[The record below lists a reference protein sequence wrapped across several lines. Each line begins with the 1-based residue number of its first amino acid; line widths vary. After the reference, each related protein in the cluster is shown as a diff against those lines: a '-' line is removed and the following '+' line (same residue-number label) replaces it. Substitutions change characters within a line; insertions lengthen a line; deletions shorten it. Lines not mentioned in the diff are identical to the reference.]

1 MTCVKGFLL
10 TLLLFGYFLLRVAF
24 AVIAFCFVWK
34 VTQHFWP
41 FMNSVLRL
49 VLAVAASALVMQLIG
64 HKFAKAKGAD
74 ENQAE

>member
-1 MTCVKGFLL
+1 MKNLLL
-10 TLLLFGYFLLRVAF
+10 TLVMFGYFLLRVAL
-24 AVIAFCFVWK
+24 AVIAFCLVWN

-74 ENQAE
+74 EGRAE